1 MEKNNWSE
9 KNKEVINALL
19 VVRNTFQRIQDI
31 DEQILDLVVKS
42 INIENE
48 RIVVNYCDS
57 DKEELEKL
65 QLLRQREYNT
75 LTEVLTKAIALAVDA
90 YIDALENK
98 EILRMVLVDV
108 NFDSIA
114 DILKTFPDEYLISFY
129 AMCKKSKLC
138 DLLKRMH
145 RLAIS
150 NNSGFTSSGL
160 NKLIEFLSGKVEKED
175 NSYDG
180 ENTEAK
186 EETIAAK

>member
-57 DKEELEKL
+57 DKEELEKF
-65 QLLRQREYNT
+65 QSLRQKEINT
-75 LTEVLTKAIALAVDA
+75 LTEALTKATAWAVDS

-98 EILRMVLVDV
+98 EVLRMVFVDV

-114 DILKTFPDEYLISFY
+114 DILKTISDEYLISFY
-129 AMCKKSKLC
+129 AICKKSKLC

-145 RLAIS
+145 KLAIS
-150 NNSGFTSSGL
+150 NTAGFRSSGL
-160 NKLIEFLSGKVEKED
+160 NNLIETLSGKVVGED
-175 NSYDG
+175 NPKEG
-180 ENTEAK
+180 ENTEEK
-186 EETIAAK
+186 DEINTTE